1 MDLSVVQRSPDPRS
15 LAAADASA
23 SSGGRPKFSFSVAS
37 LLATR
42 VLHHHQQQ
50 QQQQQQQQLLQTYN
64 SSGLS
69 LPPAKETEP
78 EGEEEEEE
86 DEEGENDDDGS
97 DISVDDDE
105 RDYDD
110 PLQRRLSDE
119 ASLSAAKEGDDD
131 FERRQRRL
139 RDGSSPDSGGGNCK
153 DGSPPRLAMPRPL
166 AMLPPHLLPPGWPH
180 PLLPSGLSSLN
191 PSLFKSGGVRFDEKC
206 NTWYLM
212 FIC

>member
-15 LAAADASA
+15 MAAADTSA

-50 QQQQQQQQLLQTYN
+50 QQQQQQQLLQSYN
-64 SSGLS
+64 SSGVS
-69 LPPAKETEP
+69 LPPAKESEP
-78 EGEEEEEE
+78 EEEEEE
-86 DEEGENDDDGS
+86 EGENDEYDDGGS

-110 PLQRRLSDE
+110 PLQRRLSGE
-119 ASLSAAKEGDDD
+119 ASLSAATEGDDD
-131 FERRQRRL
+131 FERRLRRL
-139 RDGSSPDSGGGNCK
+139 RDGSPDSGGGNCR
-153 DGSPPRLAMPRPL
+153 DGSPPPRLAMPRPL

-180 PLLPSGLSSLN
+180 PLLPPGLSSLN
-191 PSLFKSGGVRFDEKC
+191 PSLFKSGGVRFNEKC
-206 NTWYLM
+206 NTR
-212 FIC
+212 